1 MKGMSEVTAEG
12 GTAATT
18 FADYP
23 IKVGGKTGSA
33 EMTERKDGVE
43 INYTNG
49 LFVAFAPF
57 DDRKS
62 SFASSVKVRDTVPRS
77 RRSCVIFWMR
87 TSQRKSRIR
96 WSLCRVKTRWF
107 LDRMFQCNKN
117 FAQMLV
123 N

>member
-1 MKGMSEVTAEG
+1 MTKDQIERYGGICDQITALR
-12 GTAATT
+12 A
-18 FADYP
+18 
-23 IKVGGKTGSA
+23 
-33 EMTERKDGVE
+33 
-43 INYTNG
+43 
-49 LFVAFAPF
+49 
-57 DDRKS
+57 
-62 SFASSVKVRDTVPRS
+62 VKVRDTVPRS